1 MATPYRHTQRSSVLP
16 LALAFTAG
24 FAVLAVFIGLALD
37 PPTIVLEMPVTAKSL
52 LLLVILASTIG
63 MSILSWYFSSMTVDV
78 TDDELSWRFAGGQ
91 GYTIARAEIDRVR
104 TVPHRWWAGY
114 GIKYFGPKRWTYV
127 IGGCDTVE
135 VSLKVGRLAAVGHR
149 RSARSSCR
157 AAATRVELIVNL
169 KTTRAAFT
177 APTAQL
183 VRADQV
189 IE

>member
-1 MATPYRHTQRSSVLP
+1 L
-16 LALAFTAG
+16 F
-24 FAVLAVFIGLALD
+24 
-37 PPTIVLEMPVTAKSL
+37 
-52 LLLVILASTIG
+52 ILAWTIG

-135 VSLKVGRLAAVGHR
+135 VSLKSGGWRRLGTDDPRGLLAALQR
-149 RSARSSCR
+149 P
-157 AAATRVELIVNL
+157 ELS
-169 KTTRAAFT
+169 
-177 APTAQL
+177 
-183 VRADQV
+183 
-189 IE
+189 